1 MQPITTPP
9 ALTGEHV
16 QLLPLTPAHAPDL
29 VRAASDG
36 ELWNLR
42 VTGVPNAD
50 TVEAYVARALEDQA
64 QGRALAYAVLDAHG
78 EVVGSTRY
86 CHIDWSLPRLEIGYT
101 WYAQRVQRTAL
112 NTEAKLLLLQQAFEG
127 FCCVAVE
134 LRTHVQNLRSQ
145 AAIERLGARR
155 DGVLRRNM
163 RMPDGHLRDTV
174 VYSILDS
181 EWPEVRANLQRRL
194 GRGVEPSPGEHD
206 RAMPGHE
213 VHGGPGPTL

>member
-1 MQPITTPP
+1 VDPITTPP
-9 ALTGEHV
+9 ALIGEHV
-16 QLLPLTPAHAPDL
+16 QLLPLTTAHASDL

-42 VTGVPNAD
+42 VTSVPSVD
-50 TVEAYVARALEDQA
+50 TVEAYIARALEDQA

-112 NTEAKLLLLQQAFEG
+112 NTEAKLMLLQQAFDRFG
-127 FCCVAVE
+127 CVAVE
-134 LRTHVQNLRSQ
+134 LRTHVQNLRSR
-145 AAIERLGARR
+145 AAIERLGAKQ
-155 DGVLRRNM
+155 DGILRRHM

-174 VYSILDS
+174 VYSILDA
-181 EWPEVRANLQRRL
+181 EWPEVRANLLRRL
-194 GRGVEPSPGEHD
+194 GREGGE
-206 RAMPGHE
+206 
-213 VHGGPGPTL
+213 

>member
-9 ALTGEHV
+9 ALIGEHV
-16 QLLPLTPAHAPDL
+16 QLLPLTRAHAPDL

-42 VTGVPNAD
+42 VTSVPDAD
-50 TVEAYVARALEDQA
+50 RVAAYVQRALGEQA
-64 QGRALAYAVLDAHG
+64 EGRALAYVVLDASG
-78 EVVGSTRY
+78 EVVGSTRC

-112 NTEAKLLLLQQAFEG
+112 NTEAKLMLLQQAFERFG
-127 FCCVAVE
+127 CVAVE
-134 LRTHVQNLRSQ
+134 LRTHAQNLRSR
-145 AAIERLGARR
+145 AAIERLGAKQ
-155 DGVLRRNM
+155 DGILRRHM

-181 EWPEVRANLQRRL
+181 EWPAVRANLLRRL
-194 GRGVEPSPGEHD
+194 GREC
-206 RAMPGHE
+206 
-213 VHGGPGPTL
+213 GP

>member
-9 ALTGEHV
+9 ALIGEHV
-16 QLLPLTPAHAPDL
+16 QLLPLTRAHAPDL

-42 VTGVPNAD
+42 VTSVPDAD
-50 TVEAYVARALEDQA
+50 RVAAYVQRALDEQHE
-64 QGRALAYAVLDAHG
+64 GRALAYVVLDASG
-78 EVVGSTRY
+78 EVVGSTRC

-112 NTEAKLLLLQQAFEG
+112 NTEAKLMLLQQAFERFG
-127 FCCVAVE
+127 CVAVE
-134 LRTHVQNLRSQ
+134 LRTHAQNLRSR
-145 AAIERLGARR
+145 AAIERLGATL
-155 DGVLRRNM
+155 DGILRRHM

-181 EWPEVRANLQRRL
+181 EWPAVRANLLRRL
-194 GRGVEPSPGEHD
+194 GREC
-206 RAMPGHE
+206 
-213 VHGGPGPTL
+213 GP

>member
-1 MQPITTPP
+1 MEPITTP
-9 ALTGEHV
+9 AELIGQHV
-16 QLLPLTPAHAPDL
+16 QLLPLSRAHIPAL
-29 VRAASDG
+29 VQAASDG

-42 VTGVPNAD
+42 VTSVPKAD
-50 TVEAYVARALEDQA
+50 TAEAYVERALEDQA

-78 EVVGSTRY
+78 EVVGSTRC

-112 NTEAKLLLLQQAFEG
+112 NTEAKLLLLQQAFERFG
-127 FCCVAVE
+127 CVAVE

-145 AAIERLGARR
+145 AAIERLGAKR
-155 DGVLRRNM
+155 DGILRQHM

-181 EWPEVRANLQRRL
+181 EWPAVRANLLRRL
-194 GRGVEPSPGEHD
+194 GR
-206 RAMPGHE
+206 E
-213 VHGGPGPTL
+213 VQS

>member
-1 MQPITTPP
+1 
-9 ALTGEHV
+9 
-16 QLLPLTPAHAPDL
+16 LPLTLAHAPAL

-42 VTGVPNAD
+42 VTSVPNAD
-50 TVEAYVARALEDQA
+50 AVDAYIARALDEQA

-78 EVVGSTRY
+78 EVVGSTRC

-112 NTEAKLLLLQQAFEG
+112 NTEAKLMLLQQAFERFG
-127 FCCVAVE
+127 CVAVE
-134 LRTHVQNLRSQ
+134 LRTHAQNLRSR
-145 AAIERLGARR
+145 AAIERLGAKQ
-155 DGVLRRNM
+155 DGLLRRHM

-181 EWPEVRANLQRRL
+181 EWPEVRRNLQRRL
-194 GRGVEPSPGEHD
+194 GREGVE
-206 RAMPGHE
+206 
-213 VHGGPGPTL
+213 